1 MTVYCVWF
9 DNFLEELFAIEKS
22 EFDLYPNLKSRLD
35 LEKNSITFLNADS
48 ITDAFSKYKQ
58 VNNRDHLP
66 ALSIIH

>member
-58 VNNRDHLP
+58 VNNRGHLP